1 MTVRPLPVS
10 PLPFAVVGLVVATAC
25 GLTGAPDMAS
35 CEAIADPE
43 DQAGCRRE
51 AMTAIAD
58 DPALIRE
65 AIAACSDPT
74 TRDLLRLELVAD
86 DPELSLE
93 LCPSME
99 GAEAKR
105 WCTTLEGRS
114 HLWKTG
120 DKPGDKQH

>member
-1 MTVRPLPVS
+1 MTARPALAFSLPIAIMV
-10 PLPFAVVGLVVATAC
+10 LVTATAC
-25 GLTGAPDMAS
+25 GLVGAPDMAS
-35 CEAIADPE
+35 CEGITSPDEQAD
-43 DQAGCRRE
+43 CRRE
-51 AMTAIAD
+51 AMATIAD
-58 DPALIRE
+58 DPVLIRE
-65 AIAACSDPT
+65 AIAACSDST

-120 DKPGDKQH
+120 DKPGAKRH

>member
-1 MTVRPLPVS
+1 MTASEAARLPALACAAALSV
-10 PLPFAVVGLVVATAC
+10 AC
-25 GLTGAPDMAS
+25 GLGAAPDMAS
-35 CEAIADPE
+35 CEDIGDPG
-43 DQAGCRRE
+43 AKATCRGE
-51 AMTAIAD
+51 AMNAIAD
-58 DPALIRE
+58 DPAGMRQ
-65 AIAACSDPT
+65 AIAVCSDPT

-93 LCPSME
+93 LCPTME

-120 DKPGDKQH
+120 DQPGDKQH